1 MINIYINRKNN
12 RTFAQRSF
20 LDQWGDELDT
30 PEYSICLSNKQ
41 IKKIAKIFNITF
53 GKSKRIALAHEK
65 GHIISMQSGTFSHGI
80 EEEKKAWEYAK
91 NKLKSIP
98 ENLIMYC
105 LDSHYNK

>member
-12 RTFAQRSF
+12 RSFAQRSF

-41 IKKIAKIFNITF
+41 IKKIAKMFNITF
-53 GKSKRIALAHEK
+53 GKAKRIALAHEK
-65 GHIISMQSGTFSHGI
+65 GHILSMQSDTYSQEI
-80 EEEKKAWEYAK
+80 DEELKAWEYAK

-98 ENLIMYC
+98 QKLITFC
-105 LDSHYNK
+105 INSHNN